1 MVDDAELDELL
12 RALAHPARRSIVS
25 RCLGEWVPAG
35 TLVDE
40 LGLAPATVSE
50 HLKVLRKTGLIELQV
65 DGTWRRYRS
74 LPDRLDASLA
84 ALTSSMYTKGTTLR

>member
-1 MVDDAELDELL
+1 MVDDDELDEVL
-12 RALAHPARRSIVS
+12 RALAHPARRTIMSL
-25 RCLGEWVPAG
+25 CLGEWVPAG

-74 LPDRLDASLA
+74 LPDRLDTSIS
-84 ALTSSMYTKGTTLR
+84 ALSSSIFTKGTVLR